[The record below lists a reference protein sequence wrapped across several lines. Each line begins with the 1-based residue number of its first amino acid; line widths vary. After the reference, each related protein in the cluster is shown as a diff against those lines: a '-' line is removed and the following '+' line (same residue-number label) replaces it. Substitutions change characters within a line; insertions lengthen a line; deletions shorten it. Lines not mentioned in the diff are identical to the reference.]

1 MSNICILCKK
11 KKVYKNKVSY
21 SNIKN
26 KFYSKINIKNISYW
40 VNKYFAK
47 IKISSKSIK
56 IIKKCL

>member
-11 KKVYKNKVSY
+11 KKIFKNKVSY

-26 KFYSKINIKNISYW
+26 KFYSKVNIKNISYW
-40 VNKYFAK
+40 INKSF
-47 IKISSKSIK
+47 IQLRISSKSIK

>member
-11 KKVYKNKVSY
+11 KKVFKNKVSY

-26 KFYSKINIKNISYW
+26 KFYSKINIKNVSYW
-40 VNKYFAK
+40 INKSFIK
-47 IKISSKSIK
+47 IKISSRSIK